1 MLTPAAASPYRPTQ
15 RTVGSTYRTL
25 ILFSIASLL
34 LLGGIGSRLAY
45 LQLVTSEEQRRLA
58 DNNRIRLLPHP
69 PERGRILDRHGTLL
83 AGSRLSHSVF
93 LWPLAQTRL
102 QWEQT
107 LPVLAA
113 YLELPL
119 SEIQTKLEQAGYRSP
134 FPVRILRNASPA
146 MIIRLEEHASELP
159 GVFTQAETIRF
170 YPHGDLAAHVLG
182 YTGEITTEQLRRDPE
197 AGYRLGDVVGQ
208 SGVEH
213 LLEPLLRG
221 QWGGQQVEVDA
232 RGGVLR
238 VLGEQPPQPGQ
249 TVQLTLDLNLQR
261 VAEQSLANRKGAVVA
276 MDPRNGAILAMASY
290 PTFDP
295 NLFSSHITQ
304 AQWDQLQRQQFP
316 FLNRSLRPYPPAS
329 TYKIITTAAG
339 MESGGFSPDT
349 VLRSSAYIN
358 VAGWRFWDWNR
369 AGFGSINFRQ
379 AMAYSSDT
387 FYYQVALRTGPKA
400 LQEWSRRFGLG
411 RTTGSGL
418 LGESAGLVPDAEWK
432 RQRLRQPW
440 FAGDTVNMSIGQGFM
455 TATPLQMAVVTAAV
469 ANGGYRVRP
478 HFLVGTP
485 AHKEAIGLSPVT
497 LKLLQESLRDVI
509 VYGTGRGVALPPDL
523 PPVAGKSGTAEDPPR
538 RSHAW
543 FVSYAP
549 YNQPEI
555 VVVAFLENSGGGG
568 SSQAGPICRAVME
581 AYFRAQQPPSRSS
594 LPQ

>member
-1 MLTPAAASPYRPTQ
+1 MVTPPVPYRPTQ
-15 RTVGSTYRTL
+15 RTVGGTYR
-25 ILFSIASLL
+25 AVVLL
-34 LLGGIGSRLAY
+34 LLASGLLVGGLGARLAY
-45 LQLVTSEEQRRLA
+45 LQLLTSEEHRRLA
-58 DNNRIRLLPHP
+58 DNNRIRLLPQP
-69 PERGRILDRHGTLL
+69 PERGRLLDRHGQLV

-93 LWPLAQTRL
+93 LWPLAQTRQ

-107 LPVLAA
+107 LPVLAN

-119 SEIQTKLEQAGYRSP
+119 TEVQSKLEQAGYRSP
-134 FPVRILRNASPA
+134 FPVRVLRNASPA
-146 MIIRLEEHASELP
+146 IIIRLEEHRAELP
-159 GVFTQAETIRF
+159 GVFVQAETIRF

-182 YTGEITTEQLRRDPE
+182 YTGEITTEQLRRNPE

-208 SGVEH
+208 SGLEH
-213 LLEPLLRG
+213 LLEPQLRG

-238 VLGEQPPQPGQ
+238 ILGEQPPQAGQ
-249 TVQLTLDLNLQR
+249 TVQLTLDLELQR
-261 VAEQSLANRKGAVVA
+261 VAETSLANRKGAVVA
-276 MDPRNGAILAMASY
+276 MDPHTGAVLAMASY

-295 NLFSSHITQ
+295 NLFSSHISQ
-304 AQWDQLQRQQFP
+304 AQWEQLQRQQFP

-329 TYKIITTAAG
+329 TYKIITMAAG
-339 MESGGFSPDT
+339 LEAGGYSPNT

-358 VAGWRFWDWNR
+358 VAGWQFWDWNR

-387 FYYQVALRTGPKA
+387 FFYQVALRTGPKA

-418 LGESAGLVPDAEWK
+418 LGESPGLVPDADWK
-432 RQRLRQPW
+432 RQRLNQPW
-440 FAGDTVNMSIGQGFM
+440 FVGDTVNMSIGQGYM

-478 HFLVGTP
+478 HFVLGTP
-485 AHKEAIGLSPVT
+485 PHREPVGLSPTT
-497 LKLLQESLRDVI
+497 LRALQEALRDVI
-509 VYGTGRGVALPPDL
+509 TYGTGRGVALPPDL
-523 PPVAGKSGTAEDPPR
+523 PLVAGKSGTAEDPPR

-543 FVSYAP
+543 FVCYAP
-549 YNQPEI
+549 YQRPEI
-555 VVVAFLENSGGGG
+555 VVSAFLENSGGGG

-581 AYFRAQQPPSRSS
+581 AYFRAQQLPSPTTPP
-594 LPQ
+594 PPP